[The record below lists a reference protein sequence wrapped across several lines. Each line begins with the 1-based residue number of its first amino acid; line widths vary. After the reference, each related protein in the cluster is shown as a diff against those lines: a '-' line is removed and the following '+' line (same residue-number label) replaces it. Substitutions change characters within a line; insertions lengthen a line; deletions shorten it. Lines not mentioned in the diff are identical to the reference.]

1 MIRPTLSIPMEK
13 MKLPLSET
21 TQIFTECNSESMAH
35 LTPLNVQFVM
45 TIWMYM
51 HAPRIM
57 LKEDYI
63 VSIDNSS
70 GVKIF
75 TKVLK
80 VF

>member
-35 LTPLNVQFVM
+35 LTPLNVQFVSDYL
-45 TIWMYM
+45 YM

>member
-1 MIRPTLSIPMEK
+1 
-13 MKLPLSET
+13 
-21 TQIFTECNSESMAH
+21 
-35 LTPLNVQFVM
+35 
-45 TIWMYM
+45 M

-63 VSIDNSS
+63 VSIDNNS

>member
-1 MIRPTLSIPMEK
+1 
-13 MKLPLSET
+13 
-21 TQIFTECNSESMAH
+21 
-35 LTPLNVQFVM
+35 
-45 TIWMYM
+45 M

-57 LKEDYI
+57 LKEDYF
-63 VSIDNSS
+63 VSFDTSL